1 MPAPVLSDCKVWQS
15 FSCPR
20 PSREKVWSALDFGG
34 FGIAFRLFLFG
45 VTKSIEIRL
54 GRLYHLIK
62 HDVNCM
68 VVLYFF
74 FMMMIVINRRASSKE
89 HIHLAFRAF
98 GMRRICVL
106 SS

>member
-1 MPAPVLSDCKVWQS
+1 M
-15 FSCPR
+15 
-20 PSREKVWSALDFGG
+20 KVWSALDFGG
-34 FGIAFRLFLFG
+34 FGIAFCLFLFG
-45 VTKSIEIRL
+45 VTESIKIRL

-68 VVLYFF
+68 VVPYFF
-74 FMMMIVINRRASSKE
+74 FMMMMIVINRRALSKE